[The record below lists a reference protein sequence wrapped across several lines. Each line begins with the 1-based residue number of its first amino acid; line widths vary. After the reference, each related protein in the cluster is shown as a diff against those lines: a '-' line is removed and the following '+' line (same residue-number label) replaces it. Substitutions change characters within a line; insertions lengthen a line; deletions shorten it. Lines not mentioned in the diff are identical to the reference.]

1 MGAYGLLQTNP
12 RGRQAG
18 DHSAKTL
25 QEEMVDRTPSS
36 DKMRCNSS
44 SDRNL
49 ARLATQYKTIRELNS
64 VGNSL
69 VSVPDQRLETIDVVK
84 MDCSTSM
91 NVSRIGGCRIGTE
104 VELQSS
110 LSLATLKTLDDTHT
124 SLPSSS
130 NMYELL
136 RMDNKSNLI

>member
-1 MGAYGLLQTNP
+1 
-12 RGRQAG
+12 
-18 DHSAKTL
+18 
-25 QEEMVDRTPSS
+25 
-36 DKMRCNSS
+36 MRCNSS

-84 MDCSTSM
+84 TDCSTSM